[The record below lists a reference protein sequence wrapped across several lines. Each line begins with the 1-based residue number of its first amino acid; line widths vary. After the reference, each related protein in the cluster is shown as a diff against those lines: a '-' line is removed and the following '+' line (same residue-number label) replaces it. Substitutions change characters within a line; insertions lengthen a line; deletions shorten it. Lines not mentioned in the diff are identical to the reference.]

1 MASNVQETR
10 WPRKPYDGY
19 AIRNP
24 LEPDEE
30 FLHVGPST
38 PCGEYLRRFW
48 HPVAM
53 SSQLDKG
60 NPAAIRIL
68 GENLVIFRDLSGRV
82 GLLHKHC
89 AHRRASLEFGRIE
102 THGIRCCYHGWH
114 FDIDGTI
121 LETPGEPEDSKI
133 RHEICQGAYPVHEFK
148 GLIFAYMGPPE
159 EMTEFPFMDSMNIPD
174 HDLVPYSI
182 HSPNNWLQE
191 TENAIDPFH
200 SVFLH
205 GRISGPQFP
214 GLEHFVELPVVVYR
228 SRREGILYAH
238 ARRTG
243 DLLRLRFH
251 DYVLPNLAQNGG
263 MFQVME
269 EPKIFGRTS
278 LTKWVV
284 PLDDTNSRKF
294 GWRHFNDKDEVL
306 RQGSRD
312 NVGWETVDF
321 YGQTAHRSYEE
332 RQRNPGDWEAWT
344 SQGPMNVHRRE
355 YLGTTDTGVAMLR
368 ARLRKDIRA
377 VAKGKSIN
385 LVNGTSEEPFR
396 TYGGDTV
403 LLLPP
408 KQDDRKYI
416 EDVMNT
422 VMDIY
427 EASEKHPISER
438 IDNIKREISRQ
449 FPDAI

>member
-60 NPAAIRIL
+60 NPTAIRIL
-68 GENLVIFRDLSGRV
+68 GEDLVIFRDLSGRV

-159 EMTEFPFMDSMNIPD
+159 EMTEFPFMDSMDIPD

-416 EDVMNT
+416 ENVMNT

>member
-60 NPAAIRIL
+60 NPTAIRIL
-68 GENLVIFRDLSGRV
+68 GEDLVIFRDLSGRV

-159 EMTEFPFMDSMNIPD
+159 EMTEFPFMDSMDIPD

-321 YGQTAHRSYEE
+321 YGQSAHRSYEE

>member
-1 MASNVQETR
+1 
-10 WPRKPYDGY
+10 
-19 AIRNP
+19 
-24 LEPDEE
+24 
-30 FLHVGPST
+30 
-38 PCGEYLRRFW
+38 
-48 HPVAM
+48 
-53 SSQLDKG
+53 
-60 NPAAIRIL
+60 
-68 GENLVIFRDLSGRV
+68 
-82 GLLHKHC
+82 
-89 AHRRASLEFGRIE
+89 
-102 THGIRCCYHGWH
+102 
-114 FDIDGTI
+114 
-121 LETPGEPEDSKI
+121 
-133 RHEICQGAYPVHEFK
+133 
-148 GLIFAYMGPPE
+148 
-159 EMTEFPFMDSMNIPD
+159 MTEFPFMDSMNIPD

-355 YLGTTDTGVAMLR
+355 YLGTTDAGVAMLR

-385 LVNGTSEEPFR
+385 RVNGTSEEPFR

-408 KQDDRKYI
+408 RKDDKKYI
-416 EDVMNT
+416 EDIMNT

-427 EASEKHPISER
+427 EASEKYPISER
-438 IDNIKREISRQ
+438 IDNINREISRQ
-449 FPDAI
+449 FPDAV